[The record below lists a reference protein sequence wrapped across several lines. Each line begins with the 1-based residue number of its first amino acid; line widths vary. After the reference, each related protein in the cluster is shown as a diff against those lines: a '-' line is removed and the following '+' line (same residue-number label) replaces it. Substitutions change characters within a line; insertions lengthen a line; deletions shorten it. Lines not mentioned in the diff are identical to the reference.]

1 MKLLR
6 ISLGLGMG
14 FAGVVGM
21 AITAVLAC
29 TSLATLNVS
38 QPTGA
43 TGTDVNVTGSSF
55 QTTDKGASAVSLRW
69 NAIDGPVLAQ
79 VAPDASGSITATI
92 TVPANLQPG
101 DYIIVATQT
110 DKTGQPAFGTPARLA
125 FEVTG
130 SGTAAPAVQTANQA
144 AAPVATS
151 NGLGVGA
158 GTLAILAGLGVLGIL
173 LFIVGAAT
181 FVGTYRRSPVASP
194 VRKS

>member
-6 ISLGLGMG
+6 VTLGLGI
-14 FAGVVGM
+14 AISGVVGM
-21 AITAVLAC
+21 TVAAVLAC
-29 TSLATLNVS
+29 TSLATLNTS

-43 TGTDVNVTGSSF
+43 SGIDVNVTGSSF
-55 QTTDKGASAVSLRW
+55 QTTDKGASAVSIRW

-79 VAPDASGSITATI
+79 VAPDASGSITASI
-92 TVPANLQPG
+92 KVPAGLQPG
-101 DYIIVATQT
+101 DYILVATQT

-130 SGTAAPAVQTANQA
+130 TGTAAPAVQTANQA

-173 LFIVGAAT
+173 LFLFGAAT
-181 FVGTYRRSPVASP
+181 FVGTYRRSPAVSP
-194 VRKS
+194 VRRQ

>member
-6 ISLGLGMG
+6 VSLGLGIG
-14 FAGVVGM
+14 IAGVIGM
-21 AITAVLAC
+21 AVTAVLAC

-55 QTTDKGASAVSLRW
+55 QTADRGASAVSIRW

-101 DYIIVATQT
+101 DYILVATQT

-130 SGTAAPAVQTANQA
+130 SGTAAPAVQTVNQA

-158 GTLAILAGLGVLGIL
+158 GTLAVLAGLGVLGIL

-181 FVGTYRRSPVASP
+181 FIGTYRRSPVVSP
-194 VRKS
+194 VRKI